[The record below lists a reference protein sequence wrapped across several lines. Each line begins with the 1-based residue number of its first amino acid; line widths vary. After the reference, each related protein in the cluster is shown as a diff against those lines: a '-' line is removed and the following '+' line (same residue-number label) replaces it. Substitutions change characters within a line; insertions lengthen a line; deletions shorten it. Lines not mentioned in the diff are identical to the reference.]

1 MLKNNEGGAKLEV
14 KGFSTEVID
23 KKLPGT
29 DRVASKHT
37 ARSRKA
43 EEGKKVP
50 G

>member
-1 MLKNNEGGAKLEV
+1 MLRDNEGGAKLEV
-14 KGFSTEVID
+14 KGLSKEVID

-29 DRVASKHT
+29 DRVASEHT

-43 EEGKKVP
+43 VEGKRVT